1 MYPAIRR
8 FAKSKTRPIVRAVG
22 SRGARIHR
30 SHSQPRD
37 HSKGT
42 SPWEAVTSAILHVR
56 PRRVRR
62 QLGHVRPDAPPDPR
76 GEARSDPGF
85 QLLRRVRRP
94 DGVARRVHPETG
106 LPAPPPPPPGGHARA
121 RPRFLCKEPPFDGWR
136 TGTVGPGAAP
146 RISREPTIPHPVDGI
161 EGSRRT
167 DRLAGAGTRAVGDS
181 NRRTG
186 RNPAEGRSARIPARE
201 GLIPRLR
208 FLSPWIIGPLA

>member
-8 FAKSKTRPIVRAVG
+8 FAKSKTPPIVQAVD
-22 SRGARIHR
+22 SRRTRSHR

-42 SPWEAVTSAILHVR
+42 SPWEAVTSAIVHVR

-62 QLGHVRPDAPPDPR
+62 HLGHVRPDASPDPR

-94 DGVARRVHPETG
+94 DGVARRVHPEAG

-121 RPRFLCKEPPFDGWR
+121 RSRFLREEPPFDGWR
-136 TGTVGPGAAP
+136 TRAIGPGTPP
-146 RISREPTIPHPVDGI
+146 RISREPTIPHPVDGTQ
-161 EGSRRT
+161 GGRRS
-167 DRLAGAGTRAVGDS
+167 DRVAGAGTRAVGDS
-181 NRRTG
+181 NRRAG
-186 RNPAEGRSARIPARE
+186 GNPAESRSTRVSARE

-208 FLSPWIIGPLA
+208 FPIPWI